1 MKQRLLCSM
10 LLALCFFGTQAA
22 VPGAYD
28 VCDDGLTLSV
38 TNHGDQQRQEVVE
51 VDYATV
57 CRKLGVN
64 MATPIV
70 VRNSVGQEQVY
81 QITYDGLLLLE
92 VMVQPHSTA
101 NYTVNRGVP
110 SKFKSSVKGKV
121 YPERADDLTWEND
134 RGIYRMYGPALQR
147 SGEKAYGTDVWVK
160 NTPELVVD
168 ERYRLHILGVAQ
180 RDSLNRIGKK
190 KDANDIYMKTSFHH
204 DHGYGLDCYG
214 VGATLGCGTPALLR
228 SGQLQFPYCWQKCDI
243 RDNGPLRFTVALTY
257 GKTADG
263 ITEYRLVRL
272 DKGSHFNRI
281 TVSYDGISQP
291 TGLAAGVVI
300 HDDKNPLLGKNYVL
314 YADPTENPQANQ
326 SQIYVGTLFPEGID
340 ETVSWG
346 ESPRHGLGII
356 RQYKKPYTY
365 YFGSAWSGYDVRTFA
380 QWQQTAEEYLYNLSN
395 PLTIQLQ

>member
-1 MKQRLLCSM
+1 M

-51 VDYATV
+51 IPAELLVDV
-57 CRKLGVN
+57 QPLKVGRNQQVF
-64 MATPIV
+64 
-70 VRNSVGQEQVY
+70 VRNVLGQQVESQVTHDGKLLVY
-81 QITYDGLLLLE
+81 AMVRPHGKAQFTVERGTPNTYRAW
-92 VMVQPHSTA
+92 TA
-101 NYTVNRGVP
+101 GAQ
-110 SKFKSSVKGKV
+110 
-121 YPERADDLTWEND
+121 YPQRADDMAWEND
-134 RGIYRMYGPALQR
+134 RDIYRMYGPALQR

-160 NTPELVVD
+160 NTPELVVN

-204 DHGYGLDCYG
+204 DHGYGLDCYA
-214 VGATLGCGTPALLR
+214 VGATLGCGTPALLI

-356 RQYKKPYTY
+356 RQYTKPYTY
-365 YFGSAWSGYDVRTFA
+365 YFGSAWSGFDVRTFA

>member
-10 LLALCFFGTQAA
+10 LLLLCVFGARATE
-22 VPGAYD
+22 PGIYGACGD
-28 VCDDGLTLSV
+28 ELTLTV
-38 TNHGDQQRQEVVE
+38 TNHGSHQRHEVVE
-51 VDYATV
+51 VSYAAV
-57 CRKLGVN
+57 CRKLGIN
-64 MATPIV
+64 ATTPIV

-81 QITYDGLLLLE
+81 QITHDGLLLLE
-92 VMVQPHSTA
+92 VSVQPHSTA
-101 NYTVNRGVP
+101 KYAVVRGMP
-110 SKFKSSVKGKV
+110 STFKPSVKGKV

-147 SGEKAYGTDVWVK
+147 AGEKAYGTDVWVK
-160 NTPELVVD
+160 NTPELVVE
-168 ERYRLHILGVAQ
+168 ERYRSHIRGVAQ
-180 RDSLNRIGKK
+180 RDSLYRIGKK
-190 KDANDIYMKTSFHH
+190 KEAGDIYMKTSFHH

-214 VGATLGCGTPALLR
+214 VGATLGCGTPALIR
-228 SGQLQFPYCWQKCDI
+228 NGQLLFPYCWQKCDI
-243 RDNGPLRFTVALTY
+243 CDNGPLRFTAALTY

-291 TGLAAGVVI
+291 TGLAAGVVL
-300 HDDKNPLLGKNYVL
+300 HDDKNLVLGKNYVL

-326 SQIYVGTLFPEGID
+326 SYVYVGTLFPEGID

-346 ESPRHGLGII
+346 DSPRHGLGVI
-356 RQYKKPYTY
+356 RKYTKPYTY
-365 YFGSAWSGYDVRTFA
+365 YFGSAWSNYDVRTFV
-380 QWQQTAEEYLYNLSN
+380 QWQQVADEYLYNLSN